1 MNAPVITPA
10 TIRGRAALDE
20 VRSLFDQ
27 LYLIDSDIEAFETAT
42 PSNSY
47 GPFNITHDEVR
58 DVLKRR
64 RDAVTLKLEN
74 KGLKIAPDPT
84 TAPAPTLEVE
94 QPV

>member
-1 MNAPVITPA
+1 M
-10 TIRGRAALDE
+10 
-20 VRSLFDQ
+20 
-27 LYLIDSDIEAFETAT
+27 IDSDIDAFETAT

-74 KGLKIAPDPT
+74 KGLKIAPDPFPT
-84 TAPAPTLEVE
+84 PAPTAEVE
-94 QPV
+94 QLA